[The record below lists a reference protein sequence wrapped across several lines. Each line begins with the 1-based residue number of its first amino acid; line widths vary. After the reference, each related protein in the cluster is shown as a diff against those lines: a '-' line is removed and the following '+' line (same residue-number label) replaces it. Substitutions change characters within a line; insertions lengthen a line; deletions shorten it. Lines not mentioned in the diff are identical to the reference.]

1 MSQLP
6 TNDNYT
12 DDDQYT
18 YATQESFPFFDE
30 PLVEP
35 LAIGGLGV
43 QLIGY
48 YTPVRGAK
56 SSTLQL
62 PLGFTMQEFHSPKE
76 EELPQE
82 QGLEIGYVRELEIS
96 R

>member
-12 DDDQYT
+12 NDDQYT

-30 PLVEP
+30 SLVEP
-35 LAIGGLGV
+35 LAIGGLDV
-43 QLIGY
+43 QLVGY
-48 YTPVRGAK
+48 YSPLRSAK
-56 SSTLQL
+56 SSALQL
-62 PLGFTMQEFHSPKE
+62 PPGFTKQEFHSSKE
-76 EELPQE
+76 EEFPQE